1 MDIMIGLI
9 VFSLL
14 LVVTAIFAASKQPPD
29 EPCEGKSF
37 AYCASC
43 HRKLHDLCSST
54 PEVNPQTQTL
64 L

>member
-1 MDIMIGLI
+1 MDIMVALIALNLLI
-9 VFSLL
+9 VL
-14 LVVTAIFAASKQPPD
+14 AACFVASRLPPE

-43 HRKLHDLCSST
+43 HTKLHDLCSST